1 MDYVNQISFQPSKD
15 KVLESWSYIGVV
27 VVIVGIV
34 VAFRLVFLHNIV
46 EINNF
51 GGSCGWFSTK
61 ALIGLKGSKVSNGL
75 HFGIHIESF
84 EPNILIVWNGRK
96 MDGSALGW
104 FLGRI
109 IL

>member
-1 MDYVNQISFQPSKD
+1 MDDVNQISFQPSKD
-15 KVLESWSYIGVV
+15 KVLESWYSIGV

-51 GGSCGWFSTK
+51 GGSCGWFATK
-61 ALIGLKGSKVSNGL
+61 ALISLEGSKVSDGL

-84 EPNILIVWNGRK
+84 EPNILIV
-96 MDGSALGW
+96 
-104 FLGRI
+104 
-109 IL
+109 